1 MTTLLTLSQIAS
13 TSVERAGQAQVFS
26 DLHKDAL
33 GFRPRE
39 RACLFTS
46 VEDFDQTWEYLQKE
60 LDASIAADAASE
72 KMAIQRFQER
82 VALTAKIVINA
93 TKADA
98 VRMMADAD
106 GLLDEFR
113 AGDLDYIDYHW
124 GLPYGFLKSFLES

>member
-13 TSVERAGQAQVFS
+13 TSAERAGKAQVFS

-33 GFRPRE
+33 GFRPRD

-46 VEDFDQTWEYLQKE
+46 VEDFDQTWEYLLKE
-60 LDASIAADAASE
+60 LDAANAAEAAAE
-72 KMAIQRFQER
+72 KMAIARFQER
-82 VALTAKIVINA
+82 VELTTSIVINA

-98 VRMMADAD
+98 IRLMVDAD
-106 GLLDEFR
+106 GLLDDFR

-124 GLPYGFLKSFLES
+124 GLPYGHLRAFLGA